1 MVIQIWSVYSSDSNV
16 EPTSPP
22 HPHLSPTLKT
32 SREATAVLT
41 FCSPWIC
48 LFLYSCSILC
58 VVRKCL
64 RIVLKCQRLILM
76 EQKRPR
82 KPTDEWICQ
91 RIFKSISSSLVCKR
105 QFYEGKLHWP
115 RPREAKI
122 FFILCH
128 TSVVTYFVLHVVSL
142 IFALTLRERSA
153 QTWHDVS
160 VFLALVSA

>member
-64 RIVLKCQRLILM
+64 RIVLKCQRLILK

-91 RIFKSISSSLVCKR
+91 RIFKWISSSLVCKR
-105 QFYEGKLHWP
+105 QFSGNSTRENWIDRDHVKQKYFSFFVTHQLLPTLFFTWCLSFLH
-115 RPREAKI
+115 
-122 FFILCH
+122 
-128 TSVVTYFVLHVVSL
+128 SL
-142 IFALTLRERSA
+142 
-153 QTWHDVS
+153 
-160 VFLALVSA
+160 